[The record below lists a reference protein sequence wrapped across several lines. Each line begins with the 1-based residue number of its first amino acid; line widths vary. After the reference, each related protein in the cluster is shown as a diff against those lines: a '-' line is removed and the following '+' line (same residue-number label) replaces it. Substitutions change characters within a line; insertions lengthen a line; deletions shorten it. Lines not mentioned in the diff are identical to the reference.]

1 MNNEIAEITEFVK
14 NCDKVLNKFD
24 IRSFK
29 QWLHDNNPQILEQIY
44 IFNSTAQAEKV
55 LLDTMCKLCIGS
67 IGVSEEVKTKAK
79 KELDKLG
86 MSYGL
91 E

>member
-1 MNNEIAEITEFVK
+1 MNNEIAEIAEFVK
-14 NCDKVLNKFD
+14 KRDEVLNKFD
-24 IRSFK
+24 IKLFT

-44 IFNSTAQAEKV
+44 FFNSTAQAEKV
-55 LLDTMCKLCIGS
+55 LFATMCKLCIGS

>member
-1 MNNEIAEITEFVK
+1 MNNEIAEIAEFVK
-14 NCDKVLNKFD
+14 NRDEVLNKFD
-24 IRSFK
+24 IKSFT

-44 IFNSTAQAEKV
+44 FFNSTPQVEKV
-55 LLDTMCKLCIGS
+55 LLATMCKLCIGS

>member
-1 MNNEIAEITEFVK
+1 MMNNEIAEFVK
-14 NCDKVLNKFD
+14 NRDEVLNKFD
-24 IRSFK
+24 IKSFT

-44 IFNSTAQAEKV
+44 FFNSTAQAEKV
-55 LLDTMCKLCIGS
+55 LLATMCKLCIGS